1 MKSLY
6 NKFRNSINR
15 DIKKSKKDYYSSYFE
30 ECKLNIN
37 KTWKGIQEL
46 VNTKNNLSTNRTQLK
61 SNNLIIDD
69 PKLISD
75 TFNNFFVN
83 VGPNTDNTI
92 PKCFKPPMSY
102 LRNRFNIN
110 FTITPTTNA
119 EVMTIL
125 LLLDDNK
132 STGISSIPTKL
143 LKIAAPIIVPYLV
156 SIINLSFIKG
166 TFPKLMK
173 LAKIL
178 PIFKSGSRSDVNNYR
193 PISLLSVFSKIF
205 EKLMHNRLYS
215 FLEQN
220 NVIYNSQFGF
230 QKNKSTQHSLIEI
243 VEKVRNCIENKK
255 YGCGIFID
263 LKKAFDTVNH
273 DILLRKLEHYG
284 IRGTSLSWFSS
295 YLKGCSQYVSCDNTT
310 SEIKP
315 IVCGVPQGSVLGL
328 LFLSYINDLPNIS
341 NKLSFYL
348 FADDTNIIFES
359 INLCTLQKTV
369 NHEIKKLIMWLNANR
384 LALNVSKTNFVIFSA
399 VNKPLKPVT
408 ILLV

>member
-1 MKSLY
+1 ML
-6 NKFRNSINR
+6 
-15 DIKKSKKDYYSSYFE
+15 D
-30 ECKLNIN
+30 L
-37 KTWKGIQEL
+37 TL
-46 VNTKNNLSTNRTQLK
+46 
-61 SNNLIIDD
+61 
-69 PKLISD
+69 
-75 TFNNFFVN
+75 
-83 VGPNTDNTI
+83 TI

-102 LRNRFNIN
+102 LRNRVNIN

-132 STGISSIPTKL
+132 SIGISSIPTKL

-193 PISLLSVFSKIF
+193 PISLLSVFSKIL

-220 NVIYNSQFGF
+220 NVIYYSQFGF

-295 YLKGCSQYVSCDNTT
+295 YLKGRSQYVSCNNTT

-315 IVCGVPQGSVLGL
+315 IVCGVPQGSVLGPL
-328 LFLSYINDLPNIS
+328 LFLLYINDLSNIS

-348 FADDTNIIFES
+348 FADDTNIFFES

-369 NHEIKKLIMWLNANR
+369 NHELKKLIPWLNANR
-384 LALNVSKTNFVIFSA
+384 LALNVSKTNFVIFS
-399 VNKPLKPVT
+399 VMLQF
-408 ILLV
+408 

>member
-1 MKSLY
+1 
-6 NKFRNSINR
+6 
-15 DIKKSKKDYYSSYFE
+15 
-30 ECKLNIN
+30 
-37 KTWKGIQEL
+37 
-46 VNTKNNLSTNRTQLK
+46 
-61 SNNLIIDD
+61 
-69 PKLISD
+69 
-75 TFNNFFVN
+75 
-83 VGPNTDNTI
+83 
-92 PKCFKPPMSY
+92 MSY
-102 LRNRFNIN
+102 LRNIVNIN

-119 EVMTIL
+119 EVVTIL

-178 PIFKSGSRSDVNNYR
+178 AIFKSGSRSDVNNYR
-193 PISLLSVFSKIF
+193 PISLLSVFSKIL

-215 FLEQN
+215 FLKQN
-220 NVIYNSQFGF
+220 NVIYNFQFGF

-243 VEKVRNCIENKK
+243 VEVRNCIENKK

-273 DILLRKLEHYG
+273 DILLRKLGHYG

-295 YLKGCSQYVSCDNTT
+295 YLKGRSQDVSCNNTT

-315 IVCGVPQGSVLGL
+315 IICGVPQGSVLGPL
-328 LFLSYINDLPNIS
+328 LFLLYINNLPNIS

-348 FADDTNIIFES
+348 FADDSNIFLEL

-369 NHEIKKLIMWLNANR
+369 NHELKKLIMWLNANR

-408 ILLV
+408 ILINHHAIEQKEYIKYLGVLIDAKLTFKQHISAVSKKISRTIGLIYKLRHYVSKKILVLLYYSLIYPFLIYAVPVWGNANVTYLNSIHF

>member
-1 MKSLY
+1 ML
-6 NKFRNSINR
+6 
-15 DIKKSKKDYYSSYFE
+15 D
-30 ECKLNIN
+30 L
-37 KTWKGIQEL
+37 
-46 VNTKNNLSTNRTQLK
+46 
-61 SNNLIIDD
+61 
-69 PKLISD
+69 
-75 TFNNFFVN
+75 
-83 VGPNTDNTI
+83 TDNTI

-102 LRNRFNIN
+102 LRNRVNIN

-178 PIFKSGSRSDVNNYR
+178 PIFKSGSKSDVNNYR
-193 PISLLSVFSKIF
+193 PISLLSVFNKIL

-230 QKNKSTQHSLIEI
+230 QKNKSAQHSLIEI

-295 YLKGCSQYVSCDNTT
+295 YLKGRSQFVSCNNTT

-315 IVCGVPQGSVLGL
+315 IVCGVPQGSVLGPLPFL
-328 LFLSYINDLPNIS
+328 LYINDLPNIS

-348 FADDTNIIFES
+348 FADDTNIFLS
-359 INLCTLQKTV
+359 RLTFA
-369 NHEIKKLIMWLNANR
+369 HYKKLLIMNLRN
-384 LALNVSKTNFVIFSA
+384 
-399 VNKPLKPVT
+399 
-408 ILLV
+408 

>member
-1 MKSLY
+1 MKSSY

-15 DIKKSKKDYYSSYFE
+15 DIKKSKTDYYSSYFE

-37 KTWKGIQEL
+37 KTWKGIKEL
-46 VNTKNNLSTNRTQLK
+46 VNTKNNLSTNITQLK

-69 PKLISD
+69 PKLISV

-102 LRNRFNIN
+102 LRNRVNIN

-125 LLLDDNK
+125 LLLDDKK

-193 PISLLSVFSKIF
+193 PISLLSVFSKIL
-205 EKLMHNRLYS
+205 EKLMHNRLY
-215 FLEQN
+215 
-220 NVIYNSQFGF
+220 
-230 QKNKSTQHSLIEI
+230 
-243 VEKVRNCIENKK
+243 
-255 YGCGIFID
+255 
-263 LKKAFDTVNH
+263 
-273 DILLRKLEHYG
+273 
-284 IRGTSLSWFSS
+284 
-295 YLKGCSQYVSCDNTT
+295 
-310 SEIKP
+310 
-315 IVCGVPQGSVLGL
+315 
-328 LFLSYINDLPNIS
+328 
-341 NKLSFYL
+341 
-348 FADDTNIIFES
+348 
-359 INLCTLQKTV
+359 
-369 NHEIKKLIMWLNANR
+369 
-384 LALNVSKTNFVIFSA
+384 
-399 VNKPLKPVT
+399 
-408 ILLV
+408 